1 MLLNNGGSFA
11 NANSGGAVTFQ
22 SGEVWVQFADG
33 SVTCDFGNGITTLNN
48 HVNNWDTVAGQS
60 VFRITR
66 DGKSGVSW
74 GNALDIQLKKSTHS
88 LNSYTEADFKIA
100 VGATTTPDTIAM
112 TLSANGVYTP
122 LAFQAD
128 GYSTFN
134 AATFSGDANF
144 SSNIY
149 IDGSINSDELYLGDL
164 SGTTTAPICKY
175 FPLRGCSIS
184 RMATWISAAATLAT
198 YSA

>member
-1 MLLNNGGSFA
+1 M
-11 NANSGGAVTFQ
+11 
-22 SGEVWVQFADG
+22 
-33 SVTCDFGNGITTLNN
+33 
-48 HVNNWDTVAGQS
+48 GQ
-60 VFRITR
+60 RI
-66 DGKSGVSW
+66 
-74 GNALDIQLKKSTHS
+74 DIQLKKGTHS
-88 LNSYTEADFKIA
+88 LNSYTEAEFKIA

-164 SGTTTAPICKY
+164 SGDYDSTNLQILSTAGMFY
-175 FPLRGCSIS
+175 FQNGNVDFGGGDVSDIFSLNCGTINTGQIF
-184 RMATWISAAATLAT
+184 ATIVNASLSVFVANVSAAPATPTGGGVLYVQSGALKYKGSSGT
-198 YSA
+198 VTTLGAA